1 MRVDI
6 KQYPVAR
13 ISTGGGL
20 ETASSTINCYAVVQ
34 MLKQEGSF
42 VEFQGFSLP
51 NYPAFKDAAT
61 QEREIDVWVMNENSS
76 LLYRFPFCD
85 EQRIFLGSP
94 CCEYRANGYEL
105 KDREECIQH
114 LLKKGDANETLDH
127 TVRWYQE
134 LPGYRE
140 GQLQVID
147 RRQVMAC
154 NNWDIDFP
162 AVIQEP
168 LS

>member
-13 ISTGGGL
+13 ISTGGGGL
-20 ETASSTINCYAVVQ
+20 ATASSTINCYAVVQ
-34 MLKQEGSF
+34 MLKQEGYF

-51 NYPAFKDAAT
+51 DSSFMAAT
-61 QEREIDVWVMNENSS
+61 QERETDVWAMNENNG
-76 LLYRFPFCD
+76 LLYRFPFGAG
-85 EQRIFLGSP
+85 QRIGL
-94 CCEYRANGYEL
+94 E
-105 KDREECIQH
+105 DREECIQH
-114 LLKKGDANETLDH
+114 LLEKGDAHWILDH

-134 LPGYRE
+134 LPGYSE

-162 AVIQEP
+162 AVVQEP

>member
-13 ISTGGGL
+13 ISTGGGGGL
-20 ETASSTINCYAVVQ
+20 ATASSTINCYAVVQ
-34 MLKQEGSF
+34 MLKQEGSL

-51 NYPAFKDAAT
+51 DSSFMAAT
-61 QEREIDVWVMNENSS
+61 QERETDVWAMNENTS
-76 LLYRFPFCD
+76 LLYLFPFG
-85 EQRIFLGSP
+85 EGQRIGL
-94 CCEYRANGYEL
+94 EY
-105 KDREECIQH
+105 REECIQH
-114 LLKKGDANETLDH
+114 LLEKGDAHWILDH

-134 LPGYRE
+134 LPGYSE

-162 AVIQEP
+162 AVIQEH

>member
-6 KQYPVAR
+6 KRYPVAR
-13 ISTGGGL
+13 ISTGGGGGL
-20 ETASSTINCYAVVQ
+20 ATASSTVQRYAVVQ
-34 MLKQEGSF
+34 MLKQEGAF

-51 NYPAFKDAAT
+51 HAGILGEIL
-61 QEREIDVWVMNENSS
+61 ERDTDVWAMNENIS
-76 LLYRFPFCD
+76 LLYRFPFG
-85 EQRIFLGSP
+85 EGQRIDL
-94 CCEYRANGYEL
+94 EA
-105 KDREECIQH
+105 REECIHH
-114 LLKKGDANETLDH
+114 LNEAGDAPRILDH
-127 TVRWYQE
+127 TISWYQE

-162 AVIQEP
+162 VVIQEH

>member
-13 ISTGGGL
+13 ISTGGGGGL
-20 ETASSTINCYAVVQ
+20 ATASSTVHRYAVVQ
-34 MLKQEGSF
+34 MLKQEGPF
-42 VEFQGFSLP
+42 VEFQGFSLTA
-51 NYPAFKDAAT
+51 NGADGIT
-61 QEREIDVWVMNENSS
+61 RECETDVWAMNENTS
-76 LLYRFPFCD
+76 LLYLFPFGAG
-85 EQRIFLGSP
+85 QRIGL
-94 CCEYRANGYEL
+94 E
-105 KDREECIQH
+105 DREECIQH
-114 LLKKGDANETLDH
+114 LLEKGDAHWILDH
-127 TVRWYQE
+127 TVSWYQE

-162 AVIQEP
+162 AVVQEH

>member
-13 ISTGGGL
+13 ISTGGGGGL
-20 ETASSTINCYAVVQ
+20 ATASSTVHRYAVVQ
-34 MLKQEGSF
+34 MLKQEGTF

-51 NYPAFKDAAT
+51 HAGIIG
-61 QEREIDVWVMNENSS
+61 EILECETDVWAMNENNSRV
-76 LLYRFPFCD
+76 YRFQFG
-85 EQRIFLGSP
+85 EGQRIDLD
-94 CCEYRANGYEL
+94 
-105 KDREECIQH
+105 DREECIQN
-114 LLKKGDANETLDH
+114 LLEEGDETLILDRA
-127 TVRWYQE
+127 VSWYQE

-140 GQLQVID
+140 GQLQVFD

-162 AVIQEP
+162 AVVQEH

>member
-13 ISTGGGL
+13 ISTGGGSA
-20 ETASSTINCYAVVQ
+20 TPFSTVHCYAVVRV
-34 MLKQEGSF
+34 LRQEGPF

-51 NYPAFKDAAT
+51 NYQSPAAAA
-61 QEREIDVWVMNENSS
+61 QEREIDVWAMNENSS
-76 LLYRFPFCD
+76 LLYRFPFCE

-94 CCEYRANGYEL
+94 CCEHISIGYEL
-105 KDREECIQH
+105 EDREECIQH
-114 LLKKGDANETLDH
+114 LLKKGDANEILDH
-127 TVRWYQE
+127 TVSWYQE

-140 GQLQVID
+140 GQLQVIP

-162 AVIQEP
+162 AVVQEP

>member
-13 ISTGGGL
+13 ISTGGGGGL
-20 ETASSTINCYAVVQ
+20 ATASSTINCYAVVQ

-51 NYPAFKDAAT
+51 DFGRKPWVEAGVPSFMAVT
-61 QEREIDVWVMNENSS
+61 QERETDVWAMNENIS
-76 LLYRFPFCD
+76 LLYRFPFG
-85 EQRIFLGSP
+85 EGQPIGL
-94 CCEYRANGYEL
+94 E
-105 KDREECIQH
+105 DREECIQH
-114 LLKKGDANETLDH
+114 LLEKGDAHWILDH

-140 GQLQVID
+140 GQLQVVG

-162 AVIQEP
+162 AVVQEH
-168 LS
+168 LG